1 MMRKKDIFE
10 LMAHAE
16 RNIGSLEEQTST
28 VSDLSM
34 KEGLTR
40 IGKRLRF

>member
-1 MMRKKDIFE
+1 
-10 LMAHAE
+10 MAHAE
-16 RNIGSLEEQTST
+16 RNIGSLKEQTSS

-40 IGKRLRF
+40 IGKTIEVLTLKK